1 VQVIYFSGKRVF
13 VFVVPVGRT
22 PSALVA
28 RLAKWPKLN
37 PTVPRVKDVLLSRV
51 GRRAAPTLCS
61 GVRTPVLRHFP
72 EWIISFFVIEQY
84 QSLSNAFRLLK
95 VL

>member
-28 RLAKWPKLN
+28 RLAKWPQLN
-37 PTVPRVKDVLLSRV
+37 PTVPRVKDVLLSRA
-51 GRRAAPTLCS
+51 RQRAAPTLCS
-61 GVRTPVLRHFP
+61 GVRTPVLGRFP
-72 EWIISFFVIEQY
+72 EWPLSYFAIEQY
-84 QSLSNAFRLLK
+84 QSLSNALRLLK

>member
-28 RLAKWPKLN
+28 RLAKWPQLN

-61 GVRTPVLRHFP
+61 GVRSMILSHFP
-72 EWIISFFVIEQY
+72 ETG
-84 QSLSNAFRLLK
+84 L
-95 VL
+95 